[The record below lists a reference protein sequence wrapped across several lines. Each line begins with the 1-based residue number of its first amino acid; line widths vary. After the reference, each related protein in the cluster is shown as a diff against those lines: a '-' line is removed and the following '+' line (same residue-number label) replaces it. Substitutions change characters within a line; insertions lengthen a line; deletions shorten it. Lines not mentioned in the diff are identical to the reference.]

1 MIDTS
6 LFEYH
11 SPDDAQVEHIEAL
24 RSAFKAAYITMLMH
38 APDSRERST
47 AIQHLRTALMWANAS
62 VVLGQNGKDAVRG
75 KA

>member
-1 MIDTS
+1 MFD
-6 LFEYH
+6 YH
-11 SPDDAQVEHIEAL
+11 TPDDEQARKIQSL
-24 RSAFKAAYITMLMH
+24 RDAFKSLYLSVMIY

-75 KA
+75 KS